1 MQHRI
6 VVINPNS
13 TQAVTD
19 AISQSVDVHRHSHCQ
34 IDCLTVPEGPPGI
47 VTQTHKA
54 AVVAPTQAL
63 IEREQSTADAFVIA
77 CYGDP
82 GLQAAREY
90 TTRPV
95 FGIGEISFYA
105 AMAMGDQFGIISTD
119 QRACQRHIRYA
130 RELGISQRLVDDLS
144 IEIPILELENNPEK
158 TLQRAIDLGNELK
171 SRGAQSLITGCAG
184 LAVFRHELEQALGI
198 NVIEPAMVTVGWACA
213 AVRSGLTR
221 TPAC

>member
-1 MQHRI
+1 MPYRV

-19 AISQSVDVHRHSHCQ
+19 AISLSVDVHRQGDCQ
-34 IDCLTVPEGPPGI
+34 VDCLTLPEGPPGI

-54 AVVAPTQAL
+54 AIVAPMQAV
-63 IEREQSTADAFVIA
+63 IAREQDDADAFVIA

-82 GLQAAREY
+82 GLQAARES
-90 TTRPV
+90 TARPV

-119 QRACQRHIRYA
+119 ARACMRHFRYA
-130 RELGISQRLVDDLS
+130 RELGVAQRMAGDLS
-144 IEIPILELENNPEK
+144 IEIPILELEKDHDE
-158 TLQRAIDLGNELK
+158 TLRRSVEIGRQLQA
-171 SRGAQSLITGCAG
+171 RGARSLILGCAG
-184 LAVFRHELEQALGI
+184 LAPFRMALQEQLGI
-198 NVIEPAMVTVGWACA
+198 AIIEPAMVTVGWACA
-213 AVRSGLTR
+213 AVRSGLAR